1 MILISCRGDSFRR
14 EYANIGEL
22 CSLLPSVKMIALT
35 ATATS
40 STRKAICQSLGMK
53 APVIVSQ
60 SPNKL
65 NIFYKVN
72 TEICEVED
80 AFTELVR

>member
-1 MILISCRGDSFRR
+1 
-14 EYANIGEL
+14 
-22 CSLLPSVKMIALT
+22 
-35 ATATS
+35 
-40 STRKAICQSLGMK
+40 MK

-80 AFTELVR
+80 AFTERVEDFRTKSVAMQGTIIFCRSYDSCTHVYYFIRIASLADT